1 MVHAGLMSERSV
13 LVTASQHQQPAEVS
27 GKSLPQETWVPLPGS
42 RGWLRF
48 EGDLGHFGCSKRNQ
62 RLGDAWIHA
71 ALAEGVNCCGCSP
84 SAGQD
89 SRDCC

>member
-27 GKSLPQETWVPLPGS
+27 GKSPQETGS
-42 RGWLRF
+42 RGWLQF
-48 EGDLGHFGCSKRNQ
+48 EGDLGHSGCSKRNQ
-62 RLGDAWIHA
+62 RLRDAWIHA
-71 ALAEGVNCCGCSP
+71 ALAEGVKRCGCSP

-89 SRDCC
+89 SRGCC